1 MAKLR
6 EAAIVAAMVG
16 SVGMIGAGTAS
27 AHGDDAP
34 RGPIHIH
41 CTQNVN
47 DNSRVEQVGLVN
59 INGPLLGGG
68 NADATANQQLCGL
81 ENEDPENTAGTGT
94 GGLGGTL
101 GDIGVTL

>member
-34 RGPIHIH
+34 RGPVHIH

-47 DNSRVEQVGLVN
+47 DNSSVEQVGLVN

-68 NADATANQQLCGL
+68 RADAAANQQLCGL
-81 ENEDPENTAGTGT
+81 QNEDAENTAGEGE
-94 GGLGGTL
+94 GGEGGV
-101 GDIGVTL
+101 IGAIGL